1 MCTQGPRRRLRTLIV
16 GEWGDESSIVSVGN
30 TAGLIWKALMC
41 LSQAWQW
48 HQLSQQFNQT
58 RKPSASI
65 QSTSSIITLK
75 NTFMLFIHHLLFDV
89 LFDVKLGSLVLK
101 FVKGFEGR
109 NWGFCDCTQL
119 FRPFF
124 WFSFDNCY
132 IISTKYLSPSDGLFC
147 LLSLMTQLM

>member
-1 MCTQGPRRRLRTLIV
+1 
-16 GEWGDESSIVSVGN
+16 
-30 TAGLIWKALMC
+30 MC